1 MAFAQVNGVELC
13 YETFGDPGDPAL
25 LLVHGLGTQ
34 LTGWDE
40 AFCGALADRGL
51 HVIRYDNR
59 DVGLST
65 KTPPPAPVI
74 LPPDR
79 PGVGFRLQ
87 DDPPYTLSTMA
98 ADAAGLLDHL
108 GLAAAHVA
116 GASMGGMIAQH
127 LAFEHPDRVHSLVS
141 IMSTTGDPQVGK
153 ASREAIVALM
163 SPPQAEREA
172 YVEQAVANWAVLS
185 GPLYDPERARR
196 RAAASF
202 DRSFHPLGSA
212 FQFAAITADGDRTER
227 LKEVR
232 CPTLV
237 IHGRAD
243 RLIDVSGGEATA
255 AAIPGARLLVLD
267 EMGHDLPEPLWPQLI
282 DAIAGHT
289 LGI

>member
-1 MAFAQVNGVELC
+1 MAFAQVNGVELG
-13 YETFGDPGDPAL
+13 YDTVGEDGDPAL

-34 LTGWDE
+34 MIGWDD

-51 HVIRYDNR
+51 FVIRYDNR

-65 KTPPPAPVI
+65 KSEPPVPVV

-79 PGVGFRLQ
+79 PGVGFRLGS
-87 DDPPYTLSTMA
+87 DPPYTL
-98 ADAAGLLDHL
+98 ADLADDGIALLDHL
-108 GLAAAHVA
+108 GLPAAHVV
-116 GASMGGMIAQH
+116 GASMGGMIAQQM
-127 LAFEHPDRVHSLVS
+127 AFRHPDRVMSLTS
-141 IMSTTGDPQVGK
+141 IMSTTGDPEVGK
-153 ASREAIVALM
+153 ATGAAIAALM
-163 SPPQAEREA
+163 AVPPAEREA
-172 YVEQAVANWAVLS
+172 YVEHAVRNWRVLS
-185 GPLYDPERARR
+185 GPLFDEQRTRR

-202 DRSFHPLGSA
+202 DRSFHPIGSA
-212 FQFAAITADGDRTER
+212 FQFAAIVADGDRTER
-227 LKEVR
+227 LKDVH

-237 IHGRAD
+237 IHGAVD
-243 RLIDVSGGEATA
+243 PLITLSGGEATA

>member
-1 MAFAQVNGVELC
+1 MAFAQVNGIELC
-13 YETFGDPGDPAL
+13 YDTVGDPGDPPL
-25 LLVHGLGTQ
+25 LLVQGLGTQ
-34 LTGWDE
+34 MTGWDE

-51 HVIRYDNR
+51 YVIRYDNR

-79 PGVGFRLQ
+79 PGVGFRLGS
-87 DDPPYTLSTMA
+87 DPPYTLSTMA
-98 ADAAGLLDHL
+98 ADGIALLDHL
-108 GLAAAHVA
+108 GLPAAHLA
-116 GASMGGMIAQH
+116 GASLGGMIVQH
-127 LAFEHPDRVHSLVS
+127 MAFEHPDRVMSLVS
-141 IMSTTGDPQVGK
+141 IMSTTGNPEVGK
-153 ASREAIVALM
+153 ATRAAIAALM
-163 SPPQAEREA
+163 ATPQSERGA
-172 YVEQAVANWAVLS
+172 YVEQSVVNWAACA
-185 GPLYDPERARR
+185 GPLYNAERARR

-243 RLIDVSGGEATA
+243 PLIDLSGGEATA
-255 AAIPGARLLVLD
+255 AAIPSARLLVLD

>member
-13 YETFGDPGDPAL
+13 YDTFGDAGDPAL

-40 AFCGALADRGL
+40 AFCGALCDRGL
-51 HVIRYDNR
+51 YVIRYDNR

-79 PGVGFRLQ
+79 PGVGFRLGSE
-87 DDPPYTLSTMA
+87 PPYTLSTMA

-127 LAFEHPDRVHSLVS
+127 LAFEHPERVHSLTS
-141 IMSTTGDPQVGK
+141 IMSTTGDPQVGR
-153 ASREAIVALM
+153 ASREAITALM
-163 SPPQAEREA
+163 SPPQSERAA
-172 YVEQAVANWAVLS
+172 YVEQAVRNWAVLS

-196 RAAASF
+196 RAATSF

-227 LKEVR
+227 LKEVA

-255 AAIPGARLLVLD
+255 AAVPGARLLVLD

>member
-13 YETFGDPGDPAL
+13 YDTFGDAGDPAL

-40 AFCGALADRGL
+40 AFCGALCDRGL
-51 HVIRYDNR
+51 YVIRYDNR
-59 DVGLST
+59 DVGLSS

-79 PGVGFRLQ
+79 PGVGFRLGSE
-87 DDPPYTLSTMA
+87 PPYTLSTMA

-127 LAFEHPDRVHSLVS
+127 LAFEHPERVHSLTS
-141 IMSTTGDPQVGK
+141 IMSTSGDPQVGR
-153 ASREAIVALM
+153 ASREAITALM
-163 SPPQAEREA
+163 SPPQSDRAA
-172 YVEQAVANWAVLS
+172 HVEQAVRNWAVLS
-185 GPLYDPERARR
+185 GPLYDPDRARR

-227 LKEVR
+227 LKEVA

>member
-1 MAFAQVNGVELC
+1 MAFAQVDGVELC
-13 YETFGDPGDPAL
+13 YETFGDAGDPPL
-25 LLVHGLGTQ
+25 LLVQGLGTQ
-34 LTGWDE
+34 LTGWDD
-40 AFCGALADRGL
+40 AFCGALCDRGL
-51 HVIRYDNR
+51 FVVRYDNR

-87 DDPPYTLSTMA
+87 SEPPYTLSTMA
-98 ADAAGLLDHL
+98 DDAAGLLDHL

-127 LAFEHPDRVHSLVS
+127 LAFEHPDRVHSLIS
-141 IMSTTGDPQVGK
+141 IMSTTGNPEVGK
-153 ASREAIVALM
+153 ATRAAITALTE
-163 SPPQAEREA
+163 PAATDRA
-172 YVEQAVANWAVLS
+172 GYVEQAVRNWGVTS
-185 GPLYDPERARR
+185 GPLYDPERTRR
-196 RAAASF
+196 RAGAAF
-202 DRSFHPLGSA
+202 DRSFHPLGAA
-212 FQFAAITADGDRTER
+212 FHFAAITADGDRTER

-237 IHGRAD
+237 IHGAAD
-243 RLIDVSGGEATA
+243 PLIDVSGGEATA